1 MLLTASMARTMGRP
15 LKARGRGKTV
25 TKAELGTKRVCPNC
39 GARYYDLNRSPI
51 LCPRCGTQF
60 ELAAVAA
67 RARTAPVK
75 AEVPA
80 PVEDDTETEKET
92 VETVSLEEADDE
104 ATETGAVVADD
115 DDDEDEIEAA
125 EDDTFLADDDD
136 DDDDV
141 EDIVGDVDEE
151 DT

>member
-1 MLLTASMARTMGRP
+1 M
-15 LKARGRGKTV
+15 

-60 ELAAVAA
+60 ELAAVTQRA
-67 RARTAPVK
+67 RAAPVK
-75 AEVPA
+75 AEVA
-80 PVEDDTETEKET
+80 AVEEVELEKEA

-104 ATETGAVVADD
+104 ATETGAVAVEGA
-115 DDDEDEIEAA
+115 EEEEEEIEAA
-125 EDDTFLADDDD
+125 EDDTFLADEDD

-151 DT
+151 DR

>member
-1 MLLTASMARTMGRP
+1 MGRP

-39 GARYYDLNRSPI
+39 GARYYDLNRNPI

-60 ELAAVAA
+60 ELAAVTA
-67 RARTAPVK
+67 RARSAPVK
-75 AEVPA
+75 PEVA
-80 PVEDDTETEKET
+80 VPVEDDADTEKE
-92 VETVSLEEADDE
+92 VIETVSLEEADDE
-104 ATETGAVVADD
+104 VAETGAVVADD
-115 DDDEDEIEAA
+115 DDEEEIEAA
-125 EDDTFLADDDD
+125 EDDTFLADDDDD